1 MRNLRPALIVEAVPA
16 GTRRSAGGAARE
28 DTSPGRRSFLA
39 GQAATLALIGGA
51 IASPP
56 RDDLVQEILAF
67 HNRYRAAVGVPALR
81 WSDSLAAGAQ
91 QWADYLAP
99 TGRLKHS
106 EVGENLAAG
115 WHYGTYS
122 VTQLVDT
129 WGYEKRYF
137 IRGIFPNVSSTGNW
151 ADVGHY
157 TQVVWRNTTQ
167 VGCGVARRNGNTVL
181 ACRYSPPGNIVG
193 EGVY

>member
-1 MRNLRPALIVEAVPA
+1 MNCPLTLA
-16 GTRRSAGGAARE
+16 
-28 DTSPGRRSFLA
+28 RRSFLA
-39 GQAATLALIGGA
+39 GQTATLALIGGCSA
-51 IASPP
+51 PLRAVASPP
-56 RDDLVQEILAF
+56 RDDLVQDILAF

-99 TGRLKHS
+99 TGRLEHS

-115 WHYGTYS
+115 WHYGTYT
-122 VTQLVDT
+122 VTQLLDT

>member
-1 MRNLRPALIVEAVPA
+1 MFDRSSRPPA
-16 GTRRSAGGAARE
+16 MNCPLTLA
-28 DTSPGRRSFLA
+28 RRSFLA

>member
-1 MRNLRPALIVEAVPA
+1 MNRPLTLA
-16 GTRRSAGGAARE
+16 
-28 DTSPGRRSFLA
+28 RRSFLA
-39 GQAATLALIGGA
+39 GQAATLALIGGCSA
-51 IASPP
+51 PLRAVASPP
-56 RDDLVQEILAF
+56 QDDLVQEILAF

-99 TGRLKHS
+99 TGRLEHS

-129 WGYEKRYF
+129 WGYENFSKCLQHRQLGGRWTLHPGSLEEYDASGL
-137 IRGIFPNVSSTGNW
+137 RCGETQRQYCPGVS
-151 ADVGHY
+151 
-157 TQVVWRNTTQ
+157 
-167 VGCGVARRNGNTVL
+167 L
-181 ACRYSPPGNIVG
+181 
-193 EGVY
+193 